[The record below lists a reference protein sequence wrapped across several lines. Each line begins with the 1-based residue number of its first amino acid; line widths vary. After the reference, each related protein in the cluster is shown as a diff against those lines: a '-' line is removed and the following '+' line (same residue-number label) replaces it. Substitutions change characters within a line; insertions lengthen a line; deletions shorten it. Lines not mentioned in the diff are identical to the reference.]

1 MKKYTVFLLL
11 FVAPLCAF
19 SQELTARNIADAAI
33 ATESPQA
40 AVSYIQSQLEAVS
53 APAEKRALYSFLGMI
68 QESLALYDDAKDS
81 YVAAAGISA
90 GDAAGMPKKSSE
102 VLVLDA
108 VRCALSAGDG
118 ELALQFLNSAVRNA
132 KSEKIQARIKLYE
145 QWAAL
150 SRAEDVNG
158 LDEPVA
164 MLKAYADMPSMES
177 VNPSVLLTL
186 WYVTGEAEF
195 GERLVQKY
203 PGSAEAG
210 IVTGDVQIMPS
221 PFWYFVPRRKIAATQ
236 TASDAKKNTPGAERN
251 SAEKNSSSGS
261 SAKSSASEHPVKQ
274 QLGLFRD
281 KSNADA
287 FVDRLKEKHFNGY
300 VQEETRKDGSVYYVV
315 FVDEDSSGSMSLQ
328 LKSAGFECY
337 PVFR

>member
-1 MKKYTVFLLL
+1 MKKYAVLLLL
-11 FVAPLCAF
+11 FVAPLCVF
-19 SQELTARNIADAAI
+19 SQELTAKKIADAA
-33 ATESPQA
+33 AASESPQA

-53 APAEKRALYSFLGMI
+53 APAEKRALYSFLGTI
-68 QESLALYDDAKDS
+68 QESLALYDDAKNS

-118 ELALQFLNSAVRNA
+118 ELALQFLNSAVRNS
-132 KSEKIQARIKLYE
+132 KSGKIQARIKLYE

-150 SRAEDVNG
+150 CNAENAAG

-186 WYVTGEAEF
+186 WYITGEAEF

-236 TASDAKKNTPGAERN
+236 TPSDEKK
-251 SAEKNSSSGS
+251 SAPAAGSVEKSVS
-261 SAKSSASEHPVKQ
+261 SAFSEKPAASECPAKF

-281 KSNADA
+281 KSNAEA
-287 FVDRLKEKHFNGY
+287 FVSRLKEKNFYGY
-300 VQEETRKDGSVYYVV
+300 IQEETRTDSSLYYVV
-315 FVDEDSSGSMSLQ
+315 FVDEDSSGAMSLR

>member
-1 MKKYTVFLLL
+1 MRKYFVLLL
-11 FVAPLCAF
+11 FFVVPLCVF
-19 SQELTARNIADAAI
+19 SQELTARKIADAAV
-33 ATESPQA
+33 AKETPQE
-40 AVSYIQSQLEAVS
+40 AVSYIQSQLESVS
-53 APAEKRALYSFLGMI
+53 IPAEKRALYSFLGTI
-68 QESLALYDDAKDS
+68 QESLALYDDAKNS

-118 ELALQFLNSAVRNA
+118 ELALHFLNSAVRNS

-150 SRAEDVNG
+150 CNAEDING
-158 LDEPVA
+158 LSEPVS
-164 MLKAYADMPSMES
+164 MLKAYADMPSMAS

-203 PGSAEAG
+203 PDSAEAG
-210 IVTGDVQIMPS
+210 IVTGSVQIMPS
-221 PFWYFVPRRKIAATQ
+221 PFWYFVPRRKIAVTQ
-236 TASDAKKNTPGAERN
+236 APSDSHKKTPEII
-251 SAEKNSSSGS
+251 SSKDA
-261 SAKSSASEHPVKQ
+261 AKSVTSENPVKQ

-281 KSNADA
+281 KSNADS
-287 FVDRLKEKHFNGY
+287 FVHRLKEKGFAGY
-300 VQEETRKDGSVYYVV
+300 IQTEKRADGTVYYIV
-315 FVDEDSSGSMSLQ
+315 FVDEDADGSMSLR